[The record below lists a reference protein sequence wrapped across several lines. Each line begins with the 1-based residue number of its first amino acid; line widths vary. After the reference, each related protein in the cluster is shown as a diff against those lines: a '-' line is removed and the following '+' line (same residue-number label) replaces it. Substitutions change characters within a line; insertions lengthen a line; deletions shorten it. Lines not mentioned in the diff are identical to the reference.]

1 MSRQEGCRPHVV
13 DGVRNCVGKVQVVN
27 RYPWVLAVFIP
38 TQQCPSTTAAAP
50 CCRVGTPRGR
60 LVSRTGSTPSYL
72 DSTDSGASQQG
83 WSGTSIRA
91 DSQDWS
97 GTYIRADSQ
106 GWLGTCIRAD
116 GQGWSRT
123 CTRADGQQHR
133 PSSTFSN
140 ALRRPPTLSDALRL
154 QRSPCLPHLS
164 CLVCRHI
171 SSKDM
176 FLQHFELTFTT
187 ARCSV
192 HMPKH
197 PSEEA
202 GPSDRCAMPS

>member
-1 MSRQEGCRPHVV
+1 M
-13 DGVRNCVGKVQVVN
+13 GKVQVVN
-27 RYPWVLAVFIP
+27 RYPWMLAAFGP

-50 CCRVGTPRGR
+50 CCCVGTPRGR

-91 DSQDWS
+91 DSQDRS

-116 GQGWSRT
+116 GQGWSGT
-123 CTRADGQQHR
+123 CTRAEGQQHR

-140 ALRRPPTLSDALRL
+140 ALRAPSDARRHTSDTLRL
-154 QRSPCLPHLS
+154 RHFPYLPHLS
-164 CLVCRHI
+164 CLVCRH
-171 SSKDM
+171 K
-176 FLQHFELTFTT
+176 Q
-187 ARCSV
+187 
-192 HMPKH
+192 
-197 PSEEA
+197 
-202 GPSDRCAMPS
+202 

>member
-1 MSRQEGCRPHVV
+1 MQSSVQPNSVRALQQQHLVV
-13 DGVRNCVGKVQVVN
+13 VC
-27 RYPWVLAVFIP
+27 W
-38 TQQCPSTTAAAP
+38 
-50 CCRVGTPRGR
+50 TPGGR
-60 LVSRTGSTPSYL
+60 LVSRTGSTPSSL

-83 WSGTSIRA
+83 WSGTGIRA

-116 GQGWSRT
+116 GQGWSGT

-140 ALRRPPTLSDALRL
+140 TLRRHLAPSDVLQRTSDALRH
-154 QRSPCLPHLS
+154 QRFPRLPHLS
-164 CLVCRHI
+164 FLECRHI
-171 SSKDM
+171 SSLNM
-176 FLQHFELTFTT
+176 FLQHFELTSTT
-187 ARCSV
+187 AHCSV

-202 GPSDRCAMPS
+202 GPSDRCAMPSWPTPQAPTYQVQACSSRTSN